1 MLPQKIHKGDFM
13 NNKSI
18 KTLRVV
24 VILLTV
30 FVFLFEGLLI
40 YPLALKYA
48 HKVPSFEGI
57 RIASLVFLYITSIP
71 FYMAIFQALRICR
84 NIIENK
90 PFAKSNIYYFNFA
103 RWCALPVSV
112 VYLIGGIGAYIFTA
126 GRGTPAI
133 TLIVAMAA
141 VAFFAFVVFLACSV
155 MVELFKRAHEL
166 QEENAMTI

>member
-1 MLPQKIHKGDFM
+1 M

-18 KTLRVV
+18 KTLKVI
-24 VILLTV
+24 VILLAV
-30 FVFLFEGLLI
+30 GVFLFEGLLI

-71 FYMAIFQALRICR
+71 FYMAIFQALRICN
-84 NIIENK
+84 NIIESK

-103 RWCALPVSV
+103 RWCAVPVAV
-112 VYLIGGIGAYIFTA
+112 AYFLGAIGAYIFTA

-133 TLIVAMAA
+133 TLVVAMAA
-141 VAFFAFVVFLACSV
+141 VAFFALIVSLACSV
-155 MVELFKRAHEL
+155 MVELFKRANEL

>member
-1 MLPQKIHKGDFM
+1 M

-18 KTLRVV
+18 KTLKAI
-24 VILLTV
+24 VILV
-30 FVFLFEGLLI
+30 AVGVFLLEALLI
-40 YPLALKYA
+40 YPLSLRYA
-48 HKVPSFEGI
+48 YRVPSYSGI

-71 FYMAIFQALRICR
+71 FYMAIFQALRICN

-90 PFAKSNIYYFNFA
+90 PFAKSNIYYFDFA
-103 RWCALPVSV
+103 RWCALPVAIA
-112 VYLIGGIGAYIFTA
+112 YLLGGIGAYIFTA
-126 GRGTPAI
+126 GRGTPAM

-141 VAFFAFVVFLACSV
+141 VSFFALIVFLACSV